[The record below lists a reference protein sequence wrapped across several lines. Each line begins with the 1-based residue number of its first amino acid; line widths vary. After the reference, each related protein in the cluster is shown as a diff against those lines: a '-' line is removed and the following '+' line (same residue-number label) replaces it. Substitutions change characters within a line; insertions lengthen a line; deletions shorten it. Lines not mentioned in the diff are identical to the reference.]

1 MLERAITYR
10 EAFRHLADV
19 DAAYK
24 FCPTELEWERAGMI
38 SEFLSPFAEMTRL
51 VSGSSY
57 PTANLYFMQVWL
69 IENWLR
75 SNEFCGDEV
84 ICGMVATMK
93 LKFDKYWEDYSDILA
108 IAAILDPRL
117 KLKFVEFCFT
127 TLDACGCK
135 MKIDNIKKKLKKL
148 FDVYKKNT
156 KKDVDVAGTSRSN
169 VAKKTTLPGYGVS
182 KQAL

>member
-1 MLERAITYR
+1 M
-10 EAFRHLADV
+10 
-19 DAAYK
+19 
-24 FCPTELEWERAGMI
+24 
-38 SEFLSPFAEMTRL
+38 
-51 VSGSSY
+51 
-57 PTANLYFMQVWL
+57 
-69 IENWLR
+69 
-75 SNEFCGDEV
+75 

-169 VAKKTTLPGYGVS
+169 VAKKTTLPGYDVS